1 MDFTHFDRE
10 GNARMVDVGAK
21 TETEREAAA
30 QGKIYMSREC
40 FSRIREGSMGK
51 GDVLGVARVAG
62 IMGAKRTCELIPL
75 CHGLNLTNLT
85 IDYTFE
91 EEPCAVRAVCRARCR
106 GKTGV
111 EMEALTGVSVC
122 LLTVYDMCKAAD
134 RSMVLGEICLLEK
147 KGGKSGH
154 YRRERPDE
162 GQV

>member
-1 MDFTHFDRE
+1 MNFSHFDER

-21 TETEREAAA
+21 AETEREAAA
-30 QGKIYMSREC
+30 QGKIFMSREC
-40 FSRIREGSMGK
+40 FAKLREGTMGK

-62 IMGAKRTCELIPL
+62 IMGAKRTFELIPL

-91 EEPCAVRAVCRARCR
+91 EENCAVGAVCRAKCC

-122 LLTVYDMCKAAD
+122 LLTIYDMCKAVD
-134 RSMVLGEICLLEK
+134 RSMEICGICLLEK

-154 YRRERPDE
+154 YRRE
-162 GQV
+162 